1 MSEPMFSVIVPIYGV
16 EKYLEQCI
24 KSILEQDFD
33 DFELI
38 LVDDGSRDRCPKI
51 IDEYAKK
58 DARIKVIHKK
68 NEGLVRARNSG
79 LMIAKGEYIV
89 NVDGDDYMIKGALRC
104 LWDNICQTHADVY
117 LFGFIIGD
125 DTGSTAEIPNIPKG
139 LYDDGDSKRALYEK
153 IIYDPEKPFFAFG
166 TYPSVWSR
174 IVKRELFS
182 DVRLKIDK
190 SLDIGEDF
198 ATTLPIMLKAE
209 TIFFIPEPLYYYRIV
224 GSSASHKFNINEMK
238 FFASMLEG
246 FEKGGIDIS
255 LYNIKNQL
263 GAYAVYV
270 FYNYLY
276 EYILMTDDYKEYKER
291 IRKTDEIIFRY
302 IGYARYNFKDKRS
315 VIMMGIMKNRL
326 WRILWIYAKKKGR
339 KRYDGKE

>member
-16 EKYLEQCI
+16 EKYLDQCI
-24 KSILEQDFD
+24 RSILEQDFE

-38 LVDDGSRDRCPKI
+38 LVDDGSRDRCPEI

-58 DARIKVIHKK
+58 DKRIKVIHKQ

-79 LMIAKGEYIV
+79 LLISKGEYIV
-89 NVDGDDYMIKGALRC
+89 NVDGDDYMMEGALRC
-104 LWDNICQTHADVY
+104 LWEHICRTHADVY
-117 LFGFIIGD
+117 LFGFIMGED
-125 DTGSTAEIPNIPKG
+125 DKNIPKIPNIPEG
-139 LYDDGDSKRALYEK
+139 LYNDEDRKRVLYEK
-153 IIYDPEKPFFAFG
+153 IIYDPKKPFFTLG

-182 DVRLKIDK
+182 DVRLKIDE

-198 ATTLPIMLKAE
+198 ATTLPIMLKAD
-209 TIFFIPEPLYYYRIV
+209 TIYFIPEPLYYYRII

-246 FEKGGIDIS
+246 FEKSGIDTE
-255 LYNIKNQL
+255 LCNIKNQL
-263 GAYAVYV
+263 GAYTVYV

-276 EYILMTDDYKEYKER
+276 EYILMTDNYKEYMER

-302 IGYARYNFKDKRS
+302 IGYARYNFKDKRA
-315 VIMMGIMKNRL
+315 VIMMALMKNRL
-326 WRILWIYAKKKGR
+326 WRVLWMYAKKKGR
-339 KRYDGKE
+339 KTV

>member
-1 MSEPMFSVIVPIYGV
+1 MS
-16 EKYLEQCI
+16 
-24 KSILEQDFD
+24 
-33 DFELI
+33 
-38 LVDDGSRDRCPKI
+38 
-51 IDEYAKK
+51 
-58 DARIKVIHKK
+58 
-68 NEGLVRARNSG
+68 
-79 LMIAKGEYIV
+79 
-89 NVDGDDYMIKGALRC
+89 
-104 LWDNICQTHADVY
+104 
-117 LFGFIIGD
+117 
-125 DTGSTAEIPNIPKG
+125 
-139 LYDDGDSKRALYEK
+139 
-153 IIYDPEKPFFAFG
+153 
-166 TYPSVWSR
+166 
-174 IVKRELFS
+174 
-182 DVRLKIDK
+182 KIDLSK
-190 SLDIGEDF
+190 YGITG
-198 ATTLPIMLKAE
+198 TTEIVHNPSYEVLFKEE
-209 TIFFIPEPLYYYRIV
+209 TKPE
-224 GSSASHKFNINEMK
+224 
-238 FFASMLEG
+238 LEG